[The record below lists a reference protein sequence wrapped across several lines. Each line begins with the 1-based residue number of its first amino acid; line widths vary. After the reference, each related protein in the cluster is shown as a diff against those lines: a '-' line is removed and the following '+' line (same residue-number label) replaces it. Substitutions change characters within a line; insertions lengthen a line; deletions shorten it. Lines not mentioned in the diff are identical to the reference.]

1 MIAALH
7 KMKFIKATYFS
18 ILFMAASLAA
28 SAQWERYTP
37 PEGDG
42 PLLLELF
49 TSEGCGESPAGD
61 KAIVQLKEEYGK
73 NLTFLEFH
81 VDYWNNLGWR
91 DRYSRHI
98 YTERQKHY
106 AEIFGAHDVYV
117 PQVVINGKMSMLAS
131 DKAKIRPFLNQ
142 EIAKEM
148 PATLNV
154 TAVSRRDHVF
164 VSYDVD
170 NAYHQTLNIALVL
183 KHARTEVLNG
193 ENEGRNLNHINI
205 VRDLKTIDI
214 LEDHGFAEVTLP
226 VGTVAQEYTII
237 AYTQKKRSW
246 QVTSIAKCNI
256 IPEEH

>member
-1 MIAALH
+1 
-7 KMKFIKATYFS
+7 MKLVKATYLVA
-18 ILFMAASLAA
+18 LFVAASLTVR
-28 SAQWERYTP
+28 AQWERYTP
-37 PEGDG
+37 PGGDG
-42 PLLLELF
+42 PVLMELF

-61 KAIVQLKEEYGK
+61 KAVVQLKEEYGK

-91 DRYSRHI
+91 DRYSRHL

-106 AEIFGAHDVYV
+106 ADLFGARDVYV

-142 EIAKEM
+142 EIAKES
-148 PATLNV
+148 PVKLDV
-154 TAVSRRDHVF
+154 KAVSRRDHVF
-164 VSYDVD
+164 VSYNAD

-183 KHARTEVLNG
+183 RHARTEVLRG
-193 ENEGRNLNHINI
+193 ENEGRSLNHTNI

-214 LEDHGFAEVTLP
+214 VEDHGFADVTLP
-226 VGTVAQEYTII
+226 PGTVAEEYTII